1 MFTLEDHAAM
11 REALAL
17 AERGLYT
24 TTPNPR
30 VGCVIVRG
38 VQVGAQA
45 AIQAGVHAGV
55 HILGRGFTQPAGQ
68 NHAEIEALN
77 DAHRQGHDVRG
88 ATAYVTLEPC
98 SHHGR
103 TPPCCDALIHAGL
116 ARVVA
121 AMQDPNPL
129 VSGRGLAAL
138 KAAGIA
144 VECGLMEDAARELN
158 QGFIA
163 RMTRGWPW
171 VRVKLAASLDGRSAL
186 NNGQSQWI
194 TGSAA
199 RADGHAWRARAC
211 AILTGS
217 GTVVRDD
224 PALTV
229 REVVTPRQP
238 VRMLVDSALR
248 ISPETCLVRAGGLVI
263 FTGSPDADRVQ
274 RFEAAGCEVV
284 LLPGADGRV
293 DLLAMLRELGR
304 RQINEL
310 HVEAGAGLSG
320 ALLRNGL
327 VDEILLYL
335 APVWL
340 GPGMPSLDLPEL
352 DRLDQTLRWRIED
365 LARIG
370 EDVRLRLRA
379 HE

>member
-1 MFTLEDHAAM
+1 MFTPEDHAAM

-38 VQVGAQA
+38 AQGGAEAGAHNGAQA
-45 AIQAGVHAGV
+45 VQV
-55 HILGRGFTQPAGQ
+55 LGRGFTQPAGQ

-103 TPPCCDALIHAGL
+103 TPPCCDALIRAGL

-121 AMQDPNPL
+121 AMEDPNPL

-138 KAAGIA
+138 KAAGIQ
-144 VECGLMEDAARELN
+144 VDCGLMADAARELN
-158 QGFIA
+158 LGFVA

-171 VRVKLAASLDGRSAL
+171 VRVKIATSLDGRSAL
-186 NNGQSQWI
+186 NNGHSQWI

-217 GTVVRDD
+217 GTALRDD

-229 REVVTPRQP
+229 REVLTPRQP
-238 VRMLVDSALR
+238 VRMLVDGDLR
-248 ISPETCLVRAGGLVI
+248 ISPEARLVRAGGLVI
-263 FTGSPDADRVQ
+263 FTGNPDADRVQ
-274 RFEAAGCEVV
+274 RLVNAGCELVP
-284 LLPGADGRV
+284 LPGVDGRV
-293 DLLAMLRELGR
+293 DLSAVLRELGR

-310 HVEAGAGLSG
+310 HIEAGAGLSG
-320 ALLRNGL
+320 ALLRSGL

-340 GPGMPSLDLPEL
+340 GPGLPSLDLPEL
-352 DRLDQTLRWRIED
+352 ESLDQALRWRLED
-365 LARIG
+365 LARVG
-370 EDVRLRLRA
+370 EDVRLRLRPR
-379 HE
+379 E

>member
-1 MFTLEDHAAM
+1 MFTPEDYVAM
-11 REALAL
+11 REALGL
-17 AERGLYT
+17 AECGLYT

-38 VQVGAQA
+38 A
-45 AIQAGVHAGV
+45 QAGVSV
-55 HILGRGFTQPAGQ
+55 IGRGFTQPAGQ

-77 DAHRQGHDVRG
+77 DAQRQGHDVRG

-98 SHHGR
+98 SHQGR
-103 TPPCCDALIHAGL
+103 TPPCCDALIRAGL

-121 AMQDPNPL
+121 AMEDPNPM

-138 KAAGIA
+138 KAAGIQ
-144 VECGLMEDAARELN
+144 VDCGLMGDAARELN
-158 QGFIA
+158 LGFFK

-194 TGSAA
+194 TGGAA

-217 GTVVRDD
+217 GTVLRDD

-238 VRMLVDSALR
+238 VRMLVDSGLR
-248 ISPETCLVRAGGLVI
+248 ISPEAALVCAGGLVI
-263 FTGSPDADRVQ
+263 FTGNPDADRVQ
-274 RFEAAGCEVV
+274 RMEAAGCEVV
-284 LLPGADGRV
+284 SLPGADGRV
-293 DLLAMLRELGR
+293 DLPAMLRELGQ

-320 ALLRNGL
+320 ALIRKGL
-327 VDEILLYL
+327 VDEIVLYL

-340 GPGMPSLDLPEL
+340 GPGLPSLDLPEL
-352 DRLDQTLRWRIED
+352 AGLDQALRWRIED
-365 LARIG
+365 LARVG
-370 EDVRLRLRA
+370 EDVRLRLRP